1 MRRESSVS
9 PRVSVVVPIRNEAG
23 NITSLDREIRD
34 ALLILGVTAE
44 VIYINDGSTDG
55 SLAEL
60 MHLKDAIIIDLN
72 RNYGQAT
79 ALDAGF
85 KAARGKIVVSMDG
98 DGQNDPHDM
107 IPLIKKLEH
116 ERLDVVAGW
125 RKDRKDKGNI
135 RVLTR
140 IGRAFRHILISDT
153 VHDTGCTL
161 RAYRIE
167 AVQALDIG
175 GEMHRYI
182 LALLRWKGFKIG
194 ELVVNH
200 RVRRHGVSKYGM
212 SKALRGMIDLLYIW
226 FIHKYSQ
233 RPLHLFGYIAALSG
247 LFSTLAIGWAVYGKL
262 FFGLSLNRN
271 GWFFLGFFFLLA
283 SIMLF
288 SFGIIVDLLIR
299 IQLTTSPHEKRYY
312 VREIIE
318 T

>member
-1 MRRESSVS
+1 
-9 PRVSVVVPIRNEAG
+9 
-23 NITSLDREIRD
+23 
-34 ALLILGVTAE
+34 
-44 VIYINDGSTDG
+44 
-55 SLAEL
+55 
-60 MHLKDAIIIDLN
+60 
-72 RNYGQAT
+72 
-79 ALDAGF
+79 
-85 KAARGKIVVSMDG
+85 MDG